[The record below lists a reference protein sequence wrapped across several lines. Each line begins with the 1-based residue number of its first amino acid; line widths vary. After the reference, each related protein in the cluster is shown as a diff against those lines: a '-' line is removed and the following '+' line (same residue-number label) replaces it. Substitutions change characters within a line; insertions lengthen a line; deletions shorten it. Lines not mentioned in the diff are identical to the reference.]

1 MALEKHI
8 NARIPQKIDSELNW
22 DKAINFIPM
31 KGEIIVYSKDENY
44 SYDRIKIG
52 DGIKKVKELP
62 FINLQSD
69 WNQTDDTQKDF
80 IKNKPEEATDEE
92 IMDVLIEVGILPALV
107 DADGA
112 IYTDDSNNI
121 LLI

>member
-92 IMDVLIEVGILPALV
+92 IMDVLLEVGILPALV
-107 DADGA
+107 DTDGA

>member
-52 DGIKKVKELP
+52 DGIKYWTELP
-62 FINLQSD
+62 YIGIQD
-69 WNQTDDTQKDF
+69 VITVDTL
-80 IKNKPEEATDEE
+80 DE
-92 IMDVLIEVGILPALV
+92 LK
-107 DADGA
+107 ADL
-112 IYTDDSNNI
+112 NR
-121 LLI
+121 LLKVC